1 MRTLALGLDRT
12 RLEIIM
18 FRREKEAVFFLF
30 LFLVLMLGLFSV
42 VFAGNVGGGQGRPGV
57 SAARYFLPGM
67 AAAGLLLSS
76 FQSMAISIA
85 IERDDG
91 TLKRLRGTPIPA
103 SAYFLGKI
111 GLVLA
116 TSLAQFALLIAVAV
130 GAFGVRLPTDVGHWC
145 TFGWIFLLGVTTG
158 TICGVAYS
166 SLIPTARSATAM
178 VTGPALI
185 LQFISGVYF
194 AYSDMPR
201 WVQQVA
207 AIFPLKWI
215 AQGERSVFLPEGMR
229 GQEVGGSWEHTR
241 TALVLGG
248 WAAVGL
254 LIAVLTFR
262 WISRRPA

>member
-1 MRTLALGLDRT
+1 MLTLALALDRT

-30 LFLVLMLGLFSV
+30 LFPVLMLGLFSV
-42 VFAGNVGGGQGRPGV
+42 AFPGAAGGGDGRPGV
-57 SAARYFLPGM
+57 SAALYFLPGM
-67 AAAGLLLSS
+67 TAAGLLLTS
-76 FQSMAISIA
+76 FQSIAISIA

-91 TLKRLRGTPIPA
+91 TLKRLRGTPTPA
-103 SAYFLGKI
+103 AAYFLGKI
-111 GLVLA
+111 GLVLV
-116 TSLAQFALLIAVAV
+116 TSFAQFALLIAVAA
-130 GAFGVRLPTDVGHWC
+130 GIFGVALPAAAGRWC
-145 TFGWIFLLGVTTG
+145 TFGWVFLLGVTTG

-166 SLIPTARSATAM
+166 SLIPSARSASAM

-194 AYSDMPR
+194 TFSGMPR
-201 WVQQVA
+201 WVQQIA

-215 AQGERSVFLPEGMR
+215 AQGERSVFLPDWMR
-229 GQEVGGSWEHTR
+229 VNEVGGTWEHAR
-241 TALVLGG
+241 TALVLCG
-248 WAAVGL
+248 WSAVGL